1 MYLNLKTEMIR
12 KGIKQ
17 KDIAQL
23 LGMSES
29 AISEKING
37 NGHFVTKNSIVIRD
51 NFFKSL
57 KLEYLFE
64 YKER

>member
-29 AISEKING
+29 AISEKI
-37 NGHFVTKNSIVIRD
+37 KR
-51 NFFKSL
+51 L
-57 KLEYLFE
+57 LFQ
-64 YKER
+64 